1 MIIKQSNNI
10 VFSYQIDTLFGSCC
24 QKSAYI
30 SRHISTEDI
39 VIDDVTLTDDDKNIF
54 LIALEPILSNIH
66 DRLLKLS
73 SGINNAYT
81 NDGTTISFAIQDNGA
96 YNNNVLSIVDTTIYN
111 CMEIGSIMTW
121 YQICGIKAV
130 DQEYSAKYIASL
142 QELSRRIFQLK
153 KKSIKSTLG
162 DITYDTPTSQPPNIP
177 AEDNG

>member
-1 MIIKQSNNI
+1 MVTKNPIKFN
-10 VFSYQIDTLFGSCC
+10 YDIDTLFISCC

-30 SRHISTEDI
+30 SRHISTEDV
-39 VIDDVTLTDDDKNIF
+39 VIDDVTLTKDDKDVF
-54 LIALEPILSNIH
+54 VAALDPILSNIH

-81 NDGTTISFAIQDNGA
+81 NDGTTISFTIQDNGA

-111 CMEIGSIMTW
+111 CMEIGSIMSW
-121 YQICGIKAV
+121 YQICGIRAV

-177 AEDNG
+177 AENIG